1 MKILLIQ
8 PPARKI
14 EHENVVVPPLGLAY
28 LGAVLVKNG
37 FEVKILDAFAEQLSW
52 ADFEERVAQERAD
65 LIGIGGM
72 SAVIDS
78 SFRAL
83 EISRKYTQY
92 LTMGGPHVSA
102 YREEIFQQ
110 CPQIDFAIYGEGEAT
125 FLELARKL
133 EEGEDLSS
141 IRGLIRKEGINPPR
155 ELLKDLN
162 SLPFPARQ
170 LLPNDCYRYA
180 LTPGK
185 SVTTMFT
192 SRGCP
197 YQCIFCDKSVFGSR
211 YRARC
216 PENVVGEMEEIVS
229 GYKINSII
237 IYDDLFTMQRE
248 RVKEICKGIIEK
260 KLKIDWKCEGRVSR
274 MEEGM
279 LRLMKK
285 AGCSLI
291 AYGVESGNQKVL
303 DYLRK
308 KTTVE
313 QIREAFKLTKK
324 VGIKPV
330 AYFILGSP
338 VETYEEALESIEFA
352 KRLDPTYV
360 QFSTLSPFYGTP
372 LYTQVVEKG
381 WYKEVDAQ
389 NPVDKDRKRPAVITE
404 EWSEEKL
411 QRILKE
417 AYGRFY
423 GRPSYMLKRLLRVR
437 TFSQLRDMVR
447 AGLGIFKWY
456 FHRIA

>member
-1 MKILLIQ
+1 M
-8 PPARKI
+8 
-14 EHENVVVPPLGLAY
+14 VPPLGLAY
-28 LGAVLVKNG
+28 LGAVLGKNG
-37 FEVKILDAFAEQLSW
+37 FEVKILDAFAGQLSW
-52 ADFEERVAQERAD
+52 DDFEEKVAKERAD

-72 SAVIDS
+72 SAVIDN

-83 EISRKYTQY
+83 KICRKYAQY

-102 YREEIFQQ
+102 YREKVFQQ
-110 CPQIDFAIYGEGEAT
+110 CPQIDFAIYGEGEST
-125 FLELARKL
+125 FLELVKEL
-133 EEGEDLSS
+133 EGGGDLSS
-141 IRGLIRKEGINPPR
+141 IKGLINKEGINPPR

-162 SLPFPARQ
+162 RLPFPARQ
-170 LLPNDCYRYA
+170 LLPNSCYRYA

-185 SVTTMFT
+185 TVTTMFT

-197 YQCIFCDKSVFGSR
+197 YQCIFCDKSVFGSK
-211 YRARC
+211 YRARS
-216 PENVVGEMEEIVS
+216 PENVVEEMEEIVRK
-229 GYKINSII
+229 YKINSII
-237 IYDDLFTMQRE
+237 IYDDLFTIHKE
-248 RVKEICKGIIEK
+248 RVKKICQGIMEK

-274 MEEGM
+274 MDEGI

-303 DYLRK
+303 DYLGK

-313 QIREAFKLTKK
+313 ESREALKLTKK

-352 KRLDPTYV
+352 KKLDPTYV
-360 QFSTLSPFYGTP
+360 QFSTLSPFYGTA
-372 LYTQVVEKG
+372 LYQQAVEKG
-381 WYKEVDAQ
+381 WYKEVNAQ
-389 NPVDKDRKRPAVITE
+389 NPLDKDRKRPAVISE

-411 QRILKE
+411 QHILKE
-417 AYGRFY
+417 AYRRFY

-437 TFSQLRDMVR
+437 TFSQLREMVK
-447 AGLGIFKWY
+447 AGLGIFRWY
-456 FHRIA
+456 FQRVA